1 MRSGSLN
8 IPPQVSRSS
17 GAMGAMPAARF
28 EGPRS
33 PPSESLFPS
42 RIFSPPRTFRR
53 RISLHGVPTARVS
66 QEPATFVLT
75 QVSLFLELDTSHVP
89 CKFFRQ
95 GACQA
100 GNACPFS
107 HDLGSAAETVCK
119 YFAKVCDP
127 ESSPQLYLPY
137 DTCVR
142 LPTLAEGPLNTI
154 LTSSSHAT

>member
-1 MRSGSLN
+1 M
-8 IPPQVSRSS
+8 
-17 GAMGAMPAARF
+17 
-28 EGPRS
+28 
-33 PPSESLFPS
+33 
-42 RIFSPPRTFRR
+42 
-53 RISLHGVPTARVS
+53 
-66 QEPATFVLT
+66 TFVLT
-75 QVSLFLELDTSHVP
+75 QIPLFLELDTSHVP

-119 YFAKVCDP
+119 YFAKVRGP
-127 ESSPQLYLPY
+127 ESSPQLYLSY

-142 LPTLAEGPLNTI
+142 LPTLAGRPLNTII